1 MTHHTR
7 TLVKEREMTVSN
19 TEMRDNVERLFNV
32 MSPSE
37 YSLTLEKFQD
47 IAHYEWHSDVNRRS
61 AGENLGCALIG
72 AERGW
77 PAQTEE
83 RFTRFLGDYDTDRIE
98 KKISNVSV
106 LYPYV
111 KLFGVSADDVAPTI
125 KGDDHI
131 WQGRRLDEMQVL
143 TREDQLAPAKVMKR
157 VYDIEYS
164 GSGFKDGYE
173 LFWPDMSYEA
183 SKIAIFNEQVE
194 SIKEDGRK
202 MVSLA
207 KSGAR
212 IFKDAVSSVAN
223 STVAV
228 AGSVAGSVAQ
238 VTGSA
243 IDRMSEMRFETRE
256 VQLSDPVLAGIIF
269 GSVLKDRR
277 VFFIEIGRWV

>member
-1 MTHHTR
+1 MTYQTR
-7 TLVKEREMTVSN
+7 TLVKEREMTISN
-19 TEMRDNVERLFNV
+19 TKMRDNVERLFNV
-32 MSPSE
+32 MSPSK
-37 YSLTLEKFQD
+37 YPLTLEKFQD
-47 IAHYEWHSDVNRRS
+47 IAEYGWYSDANKES
-61 AGENLGCALIG
+61 AGKNLGCALIG

-131 WQGRRLDEMQVL
+131 WQGQRLDEMQVL

-183 SKIAIFNEQVE
+183 SKKAILNEQIE
-194 SIKEDGRK
+194 SIKGDGRK

-212 IFKDAVSSVAN
+212 IVKDAVSSVAN

-228 AGSVAGSVAQ
+228 AGSVAGSFAQ
-238 VTGSA
+238 VAGSA
-243 IDRMSEMRFETRE
+243 IDRMSEMRFEAPA
-256 VQLSDPVLAGIIF
+256 VLSDPVLAGIIV
-269 GSVLKDRR
+269 GSVPNDRR